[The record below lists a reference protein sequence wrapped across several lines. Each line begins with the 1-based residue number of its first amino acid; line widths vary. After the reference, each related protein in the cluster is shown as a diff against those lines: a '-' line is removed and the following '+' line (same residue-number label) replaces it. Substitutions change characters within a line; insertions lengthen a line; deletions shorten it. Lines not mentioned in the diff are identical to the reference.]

1 METAKHNMR
10 KNHWRREHGNNDLNW
25 HECKA
30 ELLKHYPE
38 NKIYLNHLGYIVEET
53 YVVSPHK
60 KWRCIGKDKWY
71 FYKNIDDLVTRYFK
85 KGNNYEDNESVQS
98 S

>member
-1 METAKHNMR
+1 MATAKLNMSS
-10 KNHWRREHGNNDLNW
+10 KNHWRREHHDNNLNW

-38 NKIYLNHLGYIVEET
+38 NKIYNSENGFIVNET

-85 KGNNYEDNESVQS
+85 RENNNEDNKRV
-98 S
+98 